1 MSLLKSLGEFVFG
14 PVPTVAAS
22 QPFALEPDRR
32 TVLIVD
38 DDAALLDSIQS
49 LLHEAGFNVLK
60 CDRGVKGLE
69 VLDYIPRDVR
79 VVLLD
84 YQMPELDGERTLQL
98 LRKINP
104 RVKIVAL
111 TGVPVKE
118 LPAGYRNGV
127 TKLIQKPFRADELIA
142 TLETLCAD

>member
-1 MSLLKSLGEFVFG
+1 MTLLKSLNEFVFG

-38 DDAALLDSIQS
+38 DDAALLDSVQM
-49 LLHEAGFNVLK
+49 LLHDAGFNVLK

-79 VVLLD
+79 VILLD
-84 YQMPELDGERTLQL
+84 YQMPELDGEKTLQL
-98 LRKINP
+98 LHKINP

-111 TGVPVKE
+111 TGVRPDE

-127 TKLIQKPFRADELIA
+127 AKLIQKPFKSADLIA
-142 TLETLCAD
+142 TLEALCAE